1 MASMAL
7 LRPLGFLTT
16 PVRAFIQAFPRVN
29 SFAWDIQ
36 YRFGLW
42 DHLDSE
48 TWGAELL
55 GVVKR
60 YSRPEPRILDLGC
73 GKGANLPLTQG
84 AYRLYHGV
92 DISAEAVSRARSL
105 RHPNA
110 TYETADI
117 LGYEPGQSYDVI
129 LLVEVIYYLP
139 LTKIPGLLRHLS
151 GSLAP
156 EGRMFVEIWDGLE
169 NRQDITGAIQDSGLV
184 VAEERILPV
193 NDNPRT
199 VYILATAS

>member
-1 MASMAL
+1 MVL
-7 LRPLGFLTT
+7 LRPFGFLTT
-16 PVRAFIQAFPRVN
+16 PVRMFIQAFPWLN

-42 DHLDSE
+42 DYLDSE
-48 TWGAELL
+48 TSGAELL

-60 YSRPEPRILDLGC
+60 YSRPEPSILDLGC

-84 AYRLYHGV
+84 TYRLYHGV
-92 DISAEAVSRARSL
+92 DISAEAINRARSL
-105 RHPNA
+105 RRPNA

-117 LGYEPGQSYDVI
+117 VDYEPGQSYDAI
-129 LLVEVIYYLP
+129 LLVEVICYLP
-139 LTKIPGLLRHLS
+139 PAKIPGLLRRLS
-151 GSLAP
+151 ESLVP
-156 EGRMFVEIWDGLE
+156 DGRMFVETWDGLE
-169 NRQDITGAIQDSGLV
+169 NRQNITNAIRSSGLV

-199 VYILATAS
+199 VYILGAVP